1 MFTIKGYACDISETK
16 FFEIFIKKWTSNSL
30 NDVDHTD
37 ITTEIQGISKRMP
50 SLTFIVIEVV
60 DFKFIDFDFPSILIN
75 HIWLYLTC
83 IETNSRSESFEYT
96 SWLIG

>member
-37 ITTEIQGISKRMP
+37 VTTKVQSIAKCMP
-50 SLTFIVIEVV
+50 SLTFVIIEITNS
-60 DFKFIDFDFPSILIN
+60 KFINFYLSPILVH
-75 HIWLYLTC
+75 HIWFYFT
-83 IETNSRSESFEYT
+83 
-96 SWLIG
+96 